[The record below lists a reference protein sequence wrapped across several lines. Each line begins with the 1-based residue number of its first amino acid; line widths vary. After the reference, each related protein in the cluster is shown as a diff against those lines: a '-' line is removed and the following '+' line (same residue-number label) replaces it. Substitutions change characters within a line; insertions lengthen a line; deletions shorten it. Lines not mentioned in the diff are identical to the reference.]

1 MELLAHRGGRGFGID
16 NTLSAMVEAVRSGV
30 RFIETDVRATE
41 DGELVLCHD
50 ATIRGRFVK
59 RMSYP
64 ELLKLAPDRP
74 LLREVFE
81 KLAGWVKFDLEIKD
95 APVREIGEMLLDY
108 HIESETLV
116 TSFDGTI
123 LAKLKEDFPSV
134 RTGRLFR
141 ISLRDEK
148 RLAEAKEIG
157 ADVLLPYFSSIDK
170 EFVEAAHEF
179 GMEVYVW
186 TVNAKDDFIKLLDW
200 EVDGVVTDNYLEF
213 AEILEEREG
222 HRGEEALAQVR

>member
-41 DGELVLCHD
+41 DGKLVLCHD

-59 RMSYP
+59 RMSYS

-74 LLREVFE
+74 LLREVLE
-81 KLAGWVKFDLEIKD
+81 ELAGWVKFDLEIKD

-108 HIESETLV
+108 NIESETLV
-116 TSFDGTI
+116 TSFDRTI
-123 LAKLKEDFPSV
+123 LGKLREGFPSM
-134 RTGRLFR
+134 RTGYLFR

-157 ADVLLPYFSSIDK
+157 ADAVFPYFSSIGRD
-170 EFVEAAHEF
+170 FVEAAHEF
-179 GMEVYVW
+179 GMDVYAW
-186 TVNAKDDFIKLLDW
+186 TVNAEDDFTRLLDW
-200 EVDGVVTDNYLEF
+200 GIDGVVTDKYLEL
-213 AEILEEREG
+213 AKILEEREG
-222 HRGEEALAQVR
+222 HRGEEVLAQAR